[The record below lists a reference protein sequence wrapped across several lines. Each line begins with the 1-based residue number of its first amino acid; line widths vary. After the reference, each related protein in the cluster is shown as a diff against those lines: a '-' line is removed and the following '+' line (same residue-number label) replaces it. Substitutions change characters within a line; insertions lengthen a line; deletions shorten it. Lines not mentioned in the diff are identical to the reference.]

1 MKEEPK
7 VEEDKSAELLAEV
20 ESIVSEMQTKV
31 DEITELK
38 NKITDYRTTTSDADD
53 AKREIKEPLAD
64 AQKLQKEVRQMSR
77 EVLNKVGDPTDK
89 TLKAQMAK
97 AEKLDKAAESGLDKV
112 KKEYDVVNKKLSDLA
127 AREKKEKEKRNKSIW
142 KFLKQ
147 LIPTI
152 IKILTKKRG

>member
-1 MKEEPK
+1 
-7 VEEDKSAELLAEV
+7 
-20 ESIVSEMQTKV
+20 
-31 DEITELK
+31 
-38 NKITDYRTTTSDADD
+38 
-53 AKREIKEPLAD
+53 
-64 AQKLQKEVRQMSR
+64 
-77 EVLNKVGDPTDK
+77 
-89 TLKAQMAK
+89 MAN